1 MLIVAHRLFH
11 DKLVTLL
18 ARNRLTHNIVAQQIQ
33 PKGFETMF
41 NTLRTFALLAAMTA
55 LFMVVGYFIG
65 GTGGMMIAFL
75 FAAGTNLFAFWN
87 SDKMVLRM
95 QNAVPV
101 ERSRAPEL
109 YDMVDV
115 LSRRAGIPTPA
126 VYVIETDQP
135 NAFATGRDPNNA
147 AVAVSSGLLRQ
158 LETREVAGVVAHELA
173 HIKNRDT
180 LTMTITAT
188 LAGAISALAQFG
200 LFFGGGNNRDNP
212 LGGLGALLMVFLAP
226 LAAMLVQMAVS
237 RTREYEADKLGAEI
251 AGDPIA
257 LASALNKIA
266 TLAGRQVN
274 VAAERNP
281 AMAHMYIINP
291 LNGQRMDNLFST
303 HPDTGNRIAALQRLA
318 AEMHLDDKG
327 PTRQPRPRAASSGRN
342 SRTGWRVPTAGR
354 PLDEGKSRGPWG

>member
-1 MLIVAHRLFH
+1 
-11 DKLVTLL
+11 
-18 ARNRLTHNIVAQQIQ
+18 
-33 PKGFETMF
+33 MF
-41 NTLRTFALLAAMTA
+41 NTLRTFVLLAGMTA
-55 LFMVVGYFIG
+55 LFMAVGYFIG
-65 GTGGMMIAFL
+65 GTGGMMIAL
-75 FAAGTNLFAFWN
+75 AFAAATNVFAYWN
-87 SDKMVLRM
+87 SDKLVLRM

-115 LSRRAGIPTPA
+115 LSKRAGIPTPA

-158 LETREVAGVVAHELA
+158 LDTREVAGVVAHELA

-200 LFFGGGNNRDNP
+200 LFFGGGNNNRDNP
-212 LGGLGALLMVFLAP
+212 LGGIGSLLMVFLAP
-226 LAAMLVQMAVS
+226 VAAMMVQMAVS
-237 RTREYEADKLGAEI
+237 RTREYEADKHGAEI
-251 AGDPIA
+251 SGDPLA

-281 AMAHMYIINP
+281 AMAHMYIVNP
-291 LNGQRMDNLFST
+291 LSGQRMDNLFST

-318 AEMHLDDKG
+318 GEMRVDDKG
-327 PTRQPRPRAASSGRN
+327 PRPQPRPRPASRGTSSGG
-342 SRTGWRVPTAGR
+342 GWRVPTAARTDNDGS
-354 PLDEGKSRGPWG
+354 GARGPWG

>member
-1 MLIVAHRLFH
+1 MFNAFRTFV
-11 DKLVTLL
+11 LL
-18 ARNRLTHNIVAQQIQ
+18 A
-33 PKGFETMF
+33 G
-41 NTLRTFALLAAMTA
+41 MTA

-65 GTGGMMIAFL
+65 GTGGMMIALL
-75 FAAGTNLFAFWN
+75 FAAGTNLFAYWN

-115 LSRRAGIPTPA
+115 LSQRAGIPTPA

-135 NAFATGRDPNNA
+135 NAFATGRDPANA

-158 LETREVAGVVAHELA
+158 LDAREVAGVVAHELA

-212 LGGLGALLMVFLAP
+212 LGGLGAILMVFLAP
-226 LAAMLVQMAVS
+226 LAAMVVQMAVS
-237 RTREYEADKLGAEI
+237 RTREYEADKDGALI
-251 AGDPIA
+251 AGDPLA

-303 HPDTGNRIAALQRLA
+303 HPDTANRIAALQKLA
-318 AEMHLDDKG
+318 GEMSLDDKG
-327 PTRQPRPRAASSGRN
+327 HQSQPRPRPASSGRD
-342 SRTGWRVPTAGR
+342 SGGGWRVPTVGR
-354 PLDEGKSRGPWG
+354 TEDDGGARGPWG

>member
-1 MLIVAHRLFH
+1 
-11 DKLVTLL
+11 
-18 ARNRLTHNIVAQQIQ
+18 
-33 PKGFETMF
+33 MF
-41 NTLRTFALLAAMTA
+41 NAFRTFVLLAAMTA

-65 GTGGMMIAFL
+65 GTGGMMIAL
-75 FAAGTNLFAFWN
+75 VFAGLTNLFAYWN

-115 LSRRAGIPTPA
+115 LSQRAGIPTPA
-126 VYVIETDQP
+126 VYVIESDQP
-135 NAFATGRDPNNA
+135 NAFATGRDPQNA

-173 HIKNRDT
+173 HIRNRDT
-180 LTMTITAT
+180 LVMTITAT

-212 LGGLGALLMVFLAP
+212 LGGIGALLMVFLAP
-226 LAAMLVQMAVS
+226 VAAMIVQMAVS
-237 RTREYEADKLGAEI
+237 RTREYEADKHGAEI
-251 AGDPIA
+251 SGDPLA
-257 LASALNKIA
+257 LASALQKIA

-291 LNGQRMDNLFST
+291 LSGARMDNLFST
-303 HPDTGNRIAALQRLA
+303 HPDTGNRIEALRRLA
-318 AEMHLDDKG
+318 DEMRVDDKG
-327 PTRQPRPRAASSGRN
+327 RRPEPRPGVSPLRRETSS
-342 SRTGWRVPTAGR
+342 GWRVPNAGR
-354 PLDEGKSRGPWG
+354 DRNDNGARGPWG

>member
-1 MLIVAHRLFH
+1 
-11 DKLVTLL
+11 
-18 ARNRLTHNIVAQQIQ
+18 
-33 PKGFETMF
+33 MF
-41 NTLRTFALLAAMTA
+41 NALRTFVLLAGMTA

-65 GTGGMMIAFL
+65 GTGGMMIAL
-75 FAAGTNLFAFWN
+75 AFAAATNLFAYWN

-115 LSRRAGIPTPA
+115 LARRAGLPTPR
-126 VYVIETDQP
+126 VYVIESDQP
-135 NAFATGRDPNNA
+135 NAFATGRDPQNA
-147 AVAVSSGLLRQ
+147 AVAVSSGLLRT

-200 LFFGGGNNRDNP
+200 FFFGGGNNRNNP
-212 LGGLGALLMVFLAP
+212 LGGAGALLMVFLAP

-237 RTREYEADKLGAEI
+237 RTREYEADRDGATI
-251 AGDPIA
+251 SGDPLA

-266 TLAGRQVN
+266 TMAGRTVN

-291 LNGQRMDNLFST
+291 LSGARMDNLFST
-303 HPDTGNRIAALQRLA
+303 HPDTANRIEALRRLA
-318 AEMHLDDKG
+318 GEMQLDDKERRTEA
-327 PTRQPRPRAASSGRN
+327 PSRPASRQRDPGS
-342 SRTGWRVPTAGR
+342 GWRVPSVDRSGEQS
-354 PLDEGKSRGPWG
+354 PPRGPWG

>member
-1 MLIVAHRLFH
+1 
-11 DKLVTLL
+11 
-18 ARNRLTHNIVAQQIQ
+18 
-33 PKGFETMF
+33 MF
-41 NTLRTFALLAAMTA
+41 NTFRTFALLAGMTA

-65 GTGGMMIAFL
+65 GTSGMMLAL
-75 FAAGTNLFAFWN
+75 AFAAATNIFAYWN
-87 SDKMVLRM
+87 SDKLVLRM

-115 LSRRAGIPTPA
+115 LSKRAGIPTPA

-158 LETREVAGVVAHELA
+158 LEPREVAGVVAHELA

-212 LGGLGALLMVFLAP
+212 LGGVGALLMVFLAP
-226 LAAMLVQMAVS
+226 VAAMIVQMAVS
-237 RTREYEADKLGAEI
+237 RTREYEADKEGAAI
-251 AGDPIA
+251 SGDPLA

-274 VAAERNP
+274 VPAERNP

-291 LNGQRMDNLFST
+291 LSGQRMDNLFST
-303 HPDTGNRIAALQRLA
+303 HPDTGNRIAALQKLAGEMRLDHNPA
-318 AEMHLDDKG
+318 R
-327 PTRQPRPRAASSGRN
+327 PQPRMRPATG
-342 SRTGWRVPTAGR
+342 THDPGGWRVPTVGR
-354 PLDEGKSRGPWG
+354 ADDNGGARGPWGRR